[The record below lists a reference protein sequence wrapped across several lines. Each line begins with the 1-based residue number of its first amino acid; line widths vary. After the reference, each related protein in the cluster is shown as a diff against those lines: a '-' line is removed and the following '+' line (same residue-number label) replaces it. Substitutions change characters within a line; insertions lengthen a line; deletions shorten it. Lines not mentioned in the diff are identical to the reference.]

1 MLPNKSQDSRTVR
14 ETDLGPSHRDG
25 LTIVERHK
33 LHPEKAFIL
42 RLNPTSPLTN
52 EDFLLKQDLI
62 SYLSKVQDLSIRGGY
77 DKSFLQRVSQHMH
90 EVHSLNLRR
99 KMGGFF
105 LRDIVEQIDIPSL
118 QNLTLCGV
126 YRQSTSTAVSILLE
140 PKKYRTATF
149 TSLVLRD
156 YEETAEATQ
165 QLINWPESF
174 VYFRFDSSYNNP
186 FYMDFA
192 MFGEWLTIHKDA
204 LKSINIG
211 YLPFGGNEYLL
222 YASGFPESEVLTLS
236 RWQLGGWPR
245 YATEKL
251 TFSTLHADILLGP
264 NLHTFILDFSIYGQH
279 SEAWT
284 DFGEQEEHWV
294 AQFAKAAIERKAA
307 LRKIDI
313 IFKPSYKESTE
324 EQGYPW
330 DRMDRIR
337 DEIQLHGLVLEYSKP
352 YLTKEKWLQPLR
364 ENPYA
369 YQTPADG

>member
-1 MLPNKSQDSRTVR
+1 
-14 ETDLGPSHRDG
+14 
-25 LTIVERHK
+25 
-33 LHPEKAFIL
+33 
-42 RLNPTSPLTN
+42 
-52 EDFLLKQDLI
+52 
-62 SYLSKVQDLSIRGGY
+62 
-77 DKSFLQRVSQHMH
+77 
-90 EVHSLNLRR
+90 
-99 KMGGFF
+99 MGGFF
-105 LRDIVEQIDIPSL
+105 LRDTVEQIDIPSL

-186 FYMDFA
+186 FYMDLA
-192 MFGEWLTIHKDA
+192 MFGEWLTIPKDA

-211 YLPFGGNEYLL
+211 YLPFGGNEHLH
-222 YASGFPESEVLTLS
+222 YASGFPRLEVLTLS

-251 TFSTLHADILLGP
+251 RFSTLHADILLGP
-264 NLHTFILDFSIYGQH
+264 NLHTFILDFSIHGQY

-284 DFGEQEEHWV
+284 DFVEQEEHW
-294 AQFAKAAIERKAA
+294 
-307 LRKIDI
+307 IDI
-313 IFKPSYKESTE
+313 VFKPSYKESTE

-337 DEIQLHGLVLEYSKP
+337 GEIQLHGLVLGYSKP
-352 YLTKEKWLQPLR
+352 YLTKGKWLQPLR